1 MIYEKKKGN
10 MRNSYH
16 FTKSQCT
23 LVTEG
28 LAPGAGAGLPAHGS
42 IWADAGLY
50 FVSGRCSGERTWNFN
65 VHAAISHFEA
75 LPGKL
80 FFWKAYLPIE
90 NTLNGKRP
98 TEISPWTPSLGEA

>member
-1 MIYEKKKGN
+1 M
-10 MRNSYH
+10 
-16 FTKSQCT
+16 
-23 LVTEG
+23 
-28 LAPGAGAGLPAHGS
+28 
-42 IWADAGLY
+42 Y

-98 TEISPWTPSLGEA
+98 TEISPWTPSLGEARKIMVQRSVWDLSG

>member
-1 MIYEKKKGN
+1 

-80 FFWKAYLPIE
+80 FF
-90 NTLNGKRP
+90 GKHIYRLR
-98 TEISPWTPSLGEA
+98 TPLTANDPLRLVHGPRA